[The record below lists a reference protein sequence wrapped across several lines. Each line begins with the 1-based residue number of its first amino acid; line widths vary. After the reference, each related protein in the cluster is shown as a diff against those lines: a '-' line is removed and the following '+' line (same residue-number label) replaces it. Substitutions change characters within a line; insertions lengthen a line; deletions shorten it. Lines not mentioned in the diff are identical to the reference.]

1 MLAALLNRVAC
12 ARALYTSSTPT
23 QWAAMNLQIRDSFG
37 EYASRGLSTTLVEMI
52 APPWGLD
59 PAEFL
64 SASFFNQTS
73 MEKFMQTHAGPCGY
87 SFPLDSQAMRVQL
100 FSPLIAAANNGN
112 ADMVAFLT
120 NSNSDDTGNAAA
132 DVTSGAAAPIAIALR
147 SRNLQL
153 DLLMSAAFGGCFR
166 CFELALKFI
175 EHVGQRSAELSN
187 SPMLWQS
194 GGELLC
200 SLVLESRQNN
210 FSNLLQ
216 RALAGRKPAILAQI
230 VAAYPQIKPVL
241 LDEAP
246 IIPMKLLT
254 TRMFGSADVSE
265 TVPPLLDAYYTKTI
279 TGAPC
284 NAVSAPCGRNLH
296 RLVLDDSSDEVWIVA
311 GAVED
316 AIRKMMSGEV
326 VAMSRLYL
334 SGIADLH
341 NKIVLYMN
349 KRSPIRAVNDTK
361 SDVRDCARPVCWLQ
375 DAEFMQGLSVYS
387 CVFISDVWARHL
399 EHLVASYPSRLKYGG
414 DSQDNDSRRPG
425 RNLSIQSG
433 LARYHNNI
441 MIDIKSKLSFL
452 LPFSKDTVRSSLI
465 SMSRAAQ
472 FEGVATLL

>member
-1 MLAALLNRVAC
+1 
-12 ARALYTSSTPT
+12 
-23 QWAAMNLQIRDSFG
+23 
-37 EYASRGLSTTLVEMI
+37 
-52 APPWGLD
+52 
-59 PAEFL
+59 
-64 SASFFNQTS
+64 
-73 MEKFMQTHAGPCGY
+73 
-87 SFPLDSQAMRVQL
+87 
-100 FSPLIAAANNGN
+100 
-112 ADMVAFLT
+112 
-120 NSNSDDTGNAAA
+120 
-132 DVTSGAAAPIAIALR
+132 
-147 SRNLQL
+147 
-153 DLLMSAAFGGCFR
+153 
-166 CFELALKFI
+166 
-175 EHVGQRSAELSN
+175 
-187 SPMLWQS
+187 
-194 GGELLC
+194 
-200 SLVLESRQNN
+200 
-210 FSNLLQ
+210 
-216 RALAGRKPAILAQI
+216 
-230 VAAYPQIKPVL
+230 
-241 LDEAP
+241 
-246 IIPMKLLT
+246 MKLSI

-265 TVPPLLDAYYTKTI
+265 TMPPLLDAYYTKTI
-279 TGAPC
+279 TRAPYDG
-284 NAVSAPCGRNLH
+284 VSDACGRNLYSI
-296 RLVLDDSSDEVWIVA
+296 VLGNSSDEVWIVA

-316 AIRKMMSGEV
+316 AIREVMSGKMIAVSHLHLNGV
-326 VAMSRLYL
+326 V
-334 SGIADLH
+334 DLH